1 MNASDW
7 LTTVA
12 ATFAGLLPIV
22 NPFSTAAVFLALT
35 GRLSESERRR
45 QLTLACVY
53 ATAIL
58 LVFLIA
64 GALIMEFFGI
74 SIPALRFA
82 GGLIV
87 ARVGFSMLDPQHP
100 DVETEGASARRRDIA
115 FTPLAMPM
123 LSGPG
128 SIAVTIGMAAGAETV
143 WDDVAIGVGI
153 VLVIGVSWIILSAAR
168 AVKGF
173 LGDQGI
179 DVVTRIMGF
188 ILVCIGVQF
197 IGMAVIDVVTDQ
209 FAGAPS
215 VLGTST
221 GVPALK

>member
-1 MNASDW
+1 MNTGEW

-35 GRLSESERRR
+35 GRHSEAERRR
-45 QLTLACVY
+45 QLRLACLY
-53 ATAIL
+53 AMATL
-58 LVFLIA
+58 LVFLVA

-74 SIPALRFA
+74 SIPALRLA

-87 ARVGFSMLDPQHP
+87 ARVGFSMLSPPDPAA
-100 DVETEGASARRRDIA
+100 EAEGAATGRDIA

-128 SIAVTIGMAAGAETV
+128 SIAVTISMAAGAETI
-143 WDDVAIGVGI
+143 WEDVAIAVGI
-153 VLVIGVSWIILSAAR
+153 VLVIAVSWGILGAAR
-168 AVKGF
+168 RVKRL

-179 DVVTRIMGF
+179 DVLTRLMGF

-197 IGMAVIDVVTDQ
+197 VGMAVIEFAADQ
-209 FAGAPS
+209 FGVVPAAGAS
-215 VLGTST
+215 IGA
-221 GVPALK
+221 PASK

>member
-1 MNASDW
+1 MLGEW
-7 LTTVA
+7 LTTVF

-35 GRLSESERRR
+35 GRHSEAERRR
-45 QLTLACVY
+45 QLRLACLY
-53 ATAIL
+53 ALSTL
-58 LVFLIA
+58 LVFLVA

-74 SIPALRFA
+74 SIPALRLA

-87 ARVGFSMLDPQHP
+87 ARVGFSMLNPQEP
-100 DVETEGASARRRDIA
+100 EAVAEGASPGRDIA

-128 SIAVTIGMAAGAETV
+128 SIAVTISMAAGAETV
-143 WDDVAIGVGI
+143 WEDVAIGVGI
-153 VLVIGVSWIILSAAR
+153 VLVIAVSWLILSAAR
-168 AVKGF
+168 RVKGF

-179 DVVTRIMGF
+179 DVLTRIMGF

-197 IGMAVIDVVTDQ
+197 VGMAVVDFVTDQ
-209 FAGAPS
+209 FGVAPGAGAS
-215 VLGTST
+215 I
-221 GVPALK
+221 GVFASK